1 MNVPFETGDDE
12 IRHCYYSI
20 NQADVSQDDVSID
33 EAEDKRR
40 WGIEET
46 IHQEHDPSNRQ
57 SLSASVIRCAWIC
70 FQNTVVCGTIVG
82 IIATTI
88 WWLDLNLSMCCYGY
102 NKQRDKMPVKYQR
115 MRLTSEIF
123 KGMIIQFWPFSILCC
138 TFDWSTLTRLNLPMW
153 NIIAAYTDAVCRLF
167 LYVYGRYNTR
177 LKSYIGNIIFLAI
190 AALNYIKIGRNHR
203 STICRRYGVLSLAL
217 KLSLQFLLG
226 FATCLPF
233 SYLFLPEF
241 KKSDPLLKAVL
252 ASVLPV
258 MFAFPKFLTTFVHAR
273 LEGVSSPGQAVMF
286 TVGFQVST
294 VLACRLLQA
303 NNENFKLFILISFVH
318 GILNVIDKLLQP
330 VRDRLGR
337 CICSSQRSTR
347 RGRSARASRLMADQA
362 LVSMMTE
369 TSGIIMSSASCYI
382 ITYYYI
388 RDPATGSRVDGY
400 TLLHAMVKR
409 VGLAILIEY
418 FFTTIALLI
427 QTHKHNI
434 PVIKVWALKWKWIFC
449 VHLVQVIF
457 TVLYFPGYLDE
468 ISLTDQLSRRNYTI
482 GCLGPFERF

>member
-1 MNVPFETGDDE
+1 MDEPFETDVDD
-12 IRHCYYSI
+12 IHHCYYSI
-20 NQADVSQDDVSID
+20 DQADISQDDVSID

-57 SLSASVIRCAWIC
+57 SLAASVIRCAWIC

-82 IIATTI
+82 IIATTV
-88 WWLDLNLSMCCYGY
+88 WWLDLNLGMCCYGY

-115 MRLTSEIF
+115 TRLTSEIF
-123 KGMIIQFWPFSILCC
+123 EGMIIQLWPFSILCGA
-138 TFDWSTLTRLNLPMW
+138 FDWSTLTRLNLPMW

-167 LYVYGRYNTR
+167 VYVYGRYNTR
-177 LKSYIGNIIFLAI
+177 LKSYIGNVIFFALAV
-190 AALNYIKIGRNHR
+190 LNYIKIGCNHR
-203 STICRRYGVLSLAL
+203 STISRRYGVLSLAL
-217 KLSLQFLLG
+217 KLSLQFLFG
-226 FATCLPF
+226 IAICLPF
-233 SYLFLPEF
+233 NYWFLAEF

-252 ASVLPV
+252 ASVIPV
-258 MFAFPKFLTTFVHAR
+258 MFAIPKLLTTFVHAR

-286 TVGFQVST
+286 TIGFQVSA

-330 VRDRLGR
+330 VRDRLGG
-337 CICSSQRSTR
+337 CICPSKRNTR
-347 RGRSARASRLMADQA
+347 RGRSARASRLIADQA
-362 LVSMMTE
+362 LVNMMTE

-418 FFTTIALLI
+418 VFTTIALLI

-434 PVIKVWALKWKWIFC
+434 PVIKVWVLKWKWIFC
-449 VHLVQVIF
+449 MHSVQVIF
-457 TVLYFPGYLDE
+457 AMLYFPGHIDDV
-468 ISLTDQLSRRNYTI
+468 SLHYQLSRGNYTI